1 MKKWGLVAALMSG
14 AVLSSC
20 ICATHELVRG
30 TYSFYPNVEKE
41 DAYSFYRVGEQY
53 YLSCVVTYKCDKDAL
68 EFASVGIKQQSL
80 YSVPVGVHREPV
92 RKRFYF
98 LLTPDVA
105 QRVLGVTPPA
115 VPEDARYCIPEDD
128 WDAAAAQK
136 VAAPLKKA
144 QCNVST
150 RSGNIPCQYYADPA
164 QFGVTVPKHRPWDY
178 WVKWPLSAALLVGV
192 DVPCT
197 VVANTLWVAGELVSA
212 PFVLLFQPSV
222 EPTEIK
228 VNQINTASAS

>member
-1 MKKWGLVAALMSG
+1 MMKKWGLLTGLIPGV
-14 AVLSSC
+14 VLSSC
-20 ICATHELVRG
+20 ICATHELVSD
-30 TYSFYPNVEKE
+30 TYSFYPDVEKE

-53 YLSCVVTYKCDKDAL
+53 YLGCVVTYKCDKEAL
-68 EFASVGIKQQSL
+68 EFASAGINQQSL
-80 YSVPVGVHREPV
+80 YSLPVGVHREPV

-144 QCNVST
+144 RFNVST
-150 RSGNIPCQYYADPA
+150 RSGNIPCRYYTDPA
-164 QFGVTVPKHRPWDY
+164 QFGMTVPKHRPWDY
-178 WVKWPLSAALLVGV
+178 WVKWPFGAALFVGI

-197 VVANTLWVAGELVSA
+197 LVANTLWIAGELVSA
-212 PFVLLFQPSV
+212 PFVLLFQPSA

-228 VNQINTASAS
+228 INETN